1 MHTPRLDIAG
11 AEPRLAAH
19 GSVLTPQRRAIL
31 GLLAQRLDHPTASD
45 VLEALTDEQPG
56 TARATVYNTLSLFS
70 ELGLVQ
76 EVLGPR
82 GQVRYDLNTEPHHHF
97 FCRCCERL
105 VDVAPDQV
113 TVDVRGTLVG
123 RVDQAVVLLRGVC
136 ESC

>member
-45 VLEALTDEQPG
+45 VLEALTDEQLG

-82 GQVRYDLNTEPHHHF
+82 GQVR
-97 FCRCCERL
+97 
-105 VDVAPDQV
+105 
-113 TVDVRGTLVG
+113 
-123 RVDQAVVLLRGVC
+123 
-136 ESC
+136 